1 MSNEQ
6 IDNIKNSWINKAN
19 AIGYT
24 AAATLLS
31 ALYPVDFECYMIA
44 FELCNSSGETLDYFT
59 FPIMPTDLSIDEEI
73 PVKVENTFGGV
84 NSISSNVFVPK
95 NISLHGNFGRQ
106 FRVLVRNKTTFPLY
120 DKIVFGKT
128 TDQIIQ
134 ERDYGVKGIKKK
146 EPEIS
151 NSLKTGFGSFKVLQS
166 IINRAV
172 EVDDKGECN
181 KLYMYNMA
189 YGENYLVKPIN
200 FRGSQ
205 SVSKNGIWNYELNL
219 KAVCPL
225 HLEAHKQGSIL
236 KAYTMS
242 AIQSALNIVLSGIRQ
257 TFNIN
262 N

>member
-6 IDNIKNSWINKAN
+6 IDNIKNIWRSKAN

-31 ALYPVDFECYMIA
+31 GLYPVDFECYMIA

-59 FPIMPTDLSIDEEI
+59 FPIMPTELSIDEEI

-106 FRVLVRNKTTFPLY
+106 FRVLVRNKITLPL
-120 DKIVFGKT
+120 FNKT
-128 TDQIIQ
+128 IQ
-134 ERDYGVKGIKKK
+134 ERDYGVKGIKRK
-146 EPEIS
+146 ELEIS

-172 EVDDKGECN
+172 EVDDEGECN

-189 YGENYLVKPIN
+189 YGESYLVKPTN
-200 FRGSQ
+200 FKGSQ
-205 SVSKNGIWNYELNL
+205 SVSQNGIWNYELNL

-225 HLEAHKQGSIL
+225 HLDAHKQGSVL

-242 AIQSALNIVLSGIRQ
+242 AAQSALNIVLSGIRQ
-257 TFNIN
+257 TYNIN